1 MTTQIFKNSFNIAY
15 IVDSNKE
22 KCNCEFK
29 GISVKH
35 VDDVKDD
42 LKNYKIVIM
51 TANRNA
57 ALVGEDLEKFGLQSG
72 KIFAQWSSS
81 LLSGFGII
89 RKSLFNG
96 STQYNNITMHFK
108 M

>member
-1 MTTQIFKNSFNIAY
+1 
-15 IVDSNKE
+15 
-22 KCNCEFK
+22 
-29 GISVKH
+29 
-35 VDDVKDD
+35 
-42 LKNYKIVIM
+42 M

-89 RKSLFNG
+89 RKSV
-96 STQYNNITMHFK
+96 
-108 M
+108 